1 MDFKSCDKSYKRN
14 GERGAALI
22 TTILLSTLLLAAG
35 GTLILTSAMTGTNAV
50 DQTAEMQA
58 YYAAEAG
65 ISQALAVLRGNV
77 DSVRTGTSATFKNIV
92 STPAK
97 WTALSGTKVNVSA
110 DGSSAFQVLSVTD
123 PDDVDGAKRTA
134 SALYKPSRLKI
145 QVSGFRPRKSEKRM
159 ELAVQR
165 YTANYAVTSTITM
178 PNGSGT
184 NLTVNLGSS
193 NPTAY
198 SGLDSAGSPQD
209 GIAAFAIS
217 AGDNTSMQNVINGCQ
232 QDGTQCVGSA
242 PNVTPSTPMI
252 LDNSNTPQ
260 LSSFSEQCAQFSLD
274 GSDGIK
280 ATAMSQ
286 GRYFTNGTDAV
297 NSPLGLGASY
307 SQGALTFVDGDFVLW
322 ARQSHRS
329 GHLSGNRNSYS
340 ERQLPVER
348 RNYGPWGRH
357 CTQKRWWSRRHLR
370 RVVRCEVPPHW
381 VVDGRL
387 STANLYTSGGGT
399 ANIQYNSDTVDMAK
413 NTGGH
418 SVVGIRE
425 YCFNAGKGDSTD

>member
-1 MDFKSCDKSYKRN
+1 MDFQSCDKRNKRN

-35 GTLILTSAMTGTNAV
+35 GTLILTSAVTGTNAV
-50 DQTAEMQA
+50 DSTAEMQA

-77 DSVRTGTSATFKNIV
+77 DSSPTGTSATFRNIV

-97 WTALSGTKVNVSA
+97 WTPLSGTKVNVSA
-110 DGSSAFQVLSVTD
+110 DGRTSFQVISVTD
-123 PDDVDGAKRTA
+123 PDDLDGAKRTA

-145 QVSGFRPRKSEKRM
+145 QVSGFGPKKSEKRM

-184 NLTVNLGSS
+184 NLNINLGSS

-198 SGLDSAGSPQD
+198 SGLDSAGSPSD

-217 AGDNTSMQNVINGCQ
+217 AGDYTPTQNVINGCQ
-232 QDGTQCVGSA
+232 PDGTFCLGSA

-252 LDNSNTPQ
+252 LDSSNTPNF
-260 LSSFSEQCAQFSLD
+260 LSSVNSARSFLD
-274 GSDGIK
+274 GPDGIK

-297 NSPLGLGASY
+297 NSPLGLGANY
-307 SQGALTFVDGDFVLW
+307 SQGALTFVDGDFVLGPGSPTGQGTLVVTGTITLNGNFQW
-322 ARQSHRS
+322 NGVIMVLGGGTVLRS
-329 GHLSGNRNSYS
+329 GGGHGDIFGALFVAKFPRTGSSTDVF
-340 ERQLPVER
+340 Q
-348 RNYGPWGRH
+348 
-357 CTQKRWWSRRHLR
+357 
-370 RVVRCEVPPHW
+370 PPTF
-381 VVDGRL
+381 D
-387 STANLYTSGGGT
+387 TSGGGS

-425 YCFNAGKGDSTD
+425 YGF